1 MTVNDYIHTVK
12 ANRYTYYNLDKKI
25 INDYKKLYTYL
36 KKHKDKVISS
46 GLIDIQIKTIN
57 DKFDIDYLIKYKIMQ
72 LISYNIIEY

>member
-36 KKHKDKVISS
+36 KKHKDKVVSS